1 MQKKS
6 WRTAVSWQSCWNI
19 KSSSIKYFRDGLIN
33 HLFCKKRN
41 AHFFQLRTR
50 ILVLI
55 LLEGIAFNFKIWG
68 YNLDTK
74 QSVRTW
80 KSQEG
85 SLSRDQASLKKVSLY
100 LRKIRCF
107 EKKYLTKPY
116 TQKKSYLFIVNE
128 SVSPRSA
135 KEFDN
140 AIMNFIADSTIH
152 GMSPCSSGYDH
163 FRQWKARWNRGSL
176 RLHDWNPLFWS
187 LSLSKIREKLYCV
200 VTITQFGSK
209 KYF

>member
-107 EKKYLTKPY
+107 EKKYLTKP
-116 TQKKSYLFIVNE
+116 THRKNLTSSSSMNPCPRDLQKNLTMPSWTSSPIRPFMEWVLVLLVMITSGNE
-128 SVSPRSA
+128 KPGGIGDPWDSMTGIR
-135 KEFDN
+135 FL
-140 AIMNFIADSTIH
+140 IA
-152 GMSPCSSGYDH
+152 
-163 FRQWKARWNRGSL
+163 
-176 RLHDWNPLFWS
+176 
-187 LSLSKIREKLYCV
+187 
-200 VTITQFGSK
+200 VT
-209 KYF
+209 